1 MYLCIVN
8 KIGAWCNGNTR
19 VFGTLIPSS
28 NLGVPTILITM
39 IIEERTKKAT
49 KLLLRFLKQ
58 KNLLVEFKKDFNPNV
73 KLKSL
78 NIICYDEHISLE
90 ELIQIRLNRCKFS
103 KSYILESL
111 IDKILY
117 FRAAKYKDWSKIDD
131 EWRKFYRINKT
142 FLNLCNIYI
151 YMFASIALWLVRL
164 PSKQRMRVR
173 FSLFAQK
180 KIQ

>member
-1 MYLCIVN
+1 
-8 KIGAWCNGNTR
+8 
-19 VFGTLIPSS
+19 
-28 NLGVPTILITM
+28 M

-111 IDKILY
+111 IYKILY

-142 FLNLCNIYI
+142 FLN
-151 YMFASIALWLVRL
+151 
-164 PSKQRMRVR
+164 
-173 FSLFAQK
+173 
-180 KIQ
+180 

>member
-28 NLGVPTILITM
+28 NLGVPTILMTM
-39 IIEERTKKAT
+39 IIEEKTKKAI

-78 NIICYDEHISLE
+78 NIICDEQISLE
-90 ELIQIRLNRCKFS
+90 ELIQIRLNRNKFN
-103 KSYILESL
+103 KSDILESL
-111 IDKILY
+111 IDKTLY
-117 FRAAKYKDWSKIDD
+117 FRVAKYKNWEKIDD
-131 EWRKFYRINKT
+131 EWREFYRKNKT
-142 FLNLCNIYI
+142 FLT
-151 YMFASIALWLVRL
+151 
-164 PSKQRMRVR
+164 
-173 FSLFAQK
+173 
-180 KIQ
+180 

>member
-1 MYLCIVN
+1 MEIFSVNVERLDIATVNVGSTPIIFLIFFSIKFGYFKNYLYLCIVN
-8 KIGAWCNGNTR
+8 IVGCNGNTR

-142 FLNLCNIYI
+142 FLN
-151 YMFASIALWLVRL
+151 
-164 PSKQRMRVR
+164 
-173 FSLFAQK
+173 
-180 KIQ
+180 

>member
-78 NIICYDEHISLE
+78 DIICNEQISLE
-90 ELIQIRLNRCKFS
+90 ELIQIRLNRSKFN
-103 KSYILESL
+103 KSFILESL

-117 FRAAKYKDWSKIDD
+117 FRVAKYKDWSKIDD

-142 FLNLCNIYI
+142 FLN
-151 YMFASIALWLVRL
+151 
-164 PSKQRMRVR
+164 
-173 FSLFAQK
+173 
-180 KIQ
+180 